1 MKLTQANADKAR
13 LPAGKSEAFHWDDE
27 MPGFG
32 LRLRQGGARTF
43 VVQYK
48 IGAKHRRMTLGS
60 VSKVTAEDARKNARQ
75 IFGKVADGVDP
86 ANQKAVRKA
95 AAAHTLGAV
104 VEDFLAQQSAHVRPR
119 TLEETVRYLRSH
131 WKPLHSLSLASITR
145 AHVATEARAIAK
157 RSGPVAA
164 DRARSALSTF
174 FAWVIGEG
182 MRDDNPVIG
191 TNKAAPASSRARVL
205 TDAEVVAIWNA
216 APDNDYGK
224 IIRLLFLTACRRD
237 EIGGLR
243 AAEIAL
249 ANSLIALPGSRTKNG
264 LPHDVPLSSPAKAIV
279 QSLELKNRTHA
290 FGRRDTGFSGWSKAK
305 AELDVLLGKN
315 LAPWTLHD
323 IRRTVATRMGD
334 IGVQPHIVEAVLNH
348 VSGHK
353 RGVAGTYNRS
363 TYEAEKRSALGVWAA
378 HVRVLAGQA
387 RGENVR
393 RFARR
398 AGARPS
404 TPGHW
409 G

>member
-1 MKLTQANADKAR
+1 M
-13 LPAGKSEAFHWDDE
+13 
-27 MPGFG
+27 
-32 LRLRQGGARTF
+32 
-43 VVQYK
+43 
-48 IGAKHRRMTLGS
+48 
-60 VSKVTAEDARKNARQ
+60 
-75 IFGKVADGVDP
+75 
-86 ANQKAVRKA
+86 
-95 AAAHTLGAV
+95 
-104 VEDFLAQQSAHVRPR
+104 
-119 TLEETVRYLRSH
+119 
-131 WKPLHSLSLASITR
+131 
-145 AHVATEARAIAK
+145 
-157 RSGPVAA
+157 
-164 DRARSALSTF
+164 
-174 FAWVIGEG
+174 
-182 MRDDNPVIG
+182 
-191 TNKAAPASSRARVL
+191 
-205 TDAEVVAIWNA
+205 
-216 APDNDYGK
+216 
-224 IIRLLFLTACRRD
+224 
-237 EIGGLR
+237 
-243 AAEIAL
+243 
-249 ANSLIALPGSRTKNG
+249 
-264 LPHDVPLSSPAKAIV
+264 PLSSPAKAIV

-305 AELDVLLGKN
+305 AELDALLGKN

>member
-1 MKLTQANADKAR
+1 MKLTQANTDKAR
-13 LPAGKSEAFHWDDE
+13 LPTGKSEAFHWDDE

-86 ANQKAVRKA
+86 ANQKGSQEGSGR
-95 AAAHTLGAV
+95 
-104 VEDFLAQQSAHVRPR
+104 AHVGRGGGRLPCPAIRARPA
-119 TLEETVRYLRSH
+119 SH
-131 WKPLHSLSLASITR
+131 PGRDSSLSAEPLKPLHSLSLASITR

-164 DRARSALSTF
+164 DRARSALSTLF
-174 FAWVIGEG
+174 GWVIGEG

-249 ANSLIALPGSRTKNG
+249 AGVADSPSR
-264 LPHDVPLSSPAKAIV
+264 
-279 QSLELKNRTHA
+279 
-290 FGRRDTGFSGWSKAK
+290 
-305 AELDVLLGKN
+305 
-315 LAPWTLHD
+315 
-323 IRRTVATRMGD
+323 
-334 IGVQPHIVEAVLNH
+334 QPH
-348 VSGHK
+348 
-353 RGVAGTYNRS
+353 
-363 TYEAEKRSALGVWAA
+363 
-378 HVRVLAGQA
+378 
-387 RGENVR
+387 
-393 RFARR
+393 
-398 AGARPS
+398 
-404 TPGHW
+404 
-409 G
+409 